1 MPMKENEKKFGK
13 VMLKIG
19 IVMLIFAVL
28 FDVISVIYTIL
39 YMSLPMALDEVAAEI
54 VLQLVYGFL
63 YLAAFVIP
71 AFILCAMCGKDI
83 ISRPLER
90 KIPVNSA
97 VYIFAGITL
106 ITAMAY
112 INSMLV
118 SLLGL
123 PSGSI
128 EDSGV
133 SADNYTF
140 ILAFIT
146 TAIVPAIC
154 EEFLFRGAIMHSLLK
169 FGKVPAILISAVMF
183 GLMHTNFAQFFYA
196 TAAGI
201 FLGWV
206 ACETGSLYCGMLIH
220 FSQNFFSVFQ
230 SVLFDRMKD
239 PTLSIVYYALMC
251 LIFAAGI
258 PCIIYLAVK
267 FSRDLRSSRR
277 ERLDDG
283 IYGVSDDCTGALA
296 LPAGRAT
303 RLFFSP
309 TVIIFI
315 VVAVFMA
322 FSRVLT
328 AWLTVAVS

>member
-1 MPMKENEKKFGK
+1 MKENEKQFGR
-13 VMLKIG
+13 VMLRIG
-19 IVMLIFAVL
+19 AVMLIFAAGFNAV
-28 FDVISVIYTIL
+28 SVIYTIL
-39 YMSLPMALDEVAAEI
+39 YMSLPMVLDEVAAEI

-63 YLAAFVIP
+63 YLAAFMIP

-83 ISRPLER
+83 IAKPLER
-90 KIPVNSA
+90 RVPVNSA

-112 INSMLV
+112 INSLLV
-118 SLLGL
+118 SFFGAS
-123 PSGSI
+123 SGGGT
-128 EDSGV
+128 DSGV
-133 SADNYTF
+133 SADNYSF
-140 ILAFIT
+140 ILMFIT

-154 EEFLFRGAIMHSLLK
+154 EEVLFRGAVMHSLLK
-169 FGKVPAILISAVMF
+169 FGKTPAILISAVMF
-183 GLMHTNFAQFFYA
+183 GLMHTNFAQLFYA

-206 ACETGSLYCGMLIH
+206 ACETRSLYCGMLIH

-230 SVLFDRMKD
+230 SVLVDRMED
-239 PTLSIVYYALMC
+239 PTLSIVYYALIC
-251 LIFAAGI
+251 LMFAAGI

-267 FSRDLRSSRR
+267 FSKDIHRGRE
-277 ERLDDG
+277 ERLDNG
-283 IYGVSDDCTGALA
+283 IYGVPDDSAGALA

-315 VVAVFMA
+315 VVAALMA
-322 FSRVLT
+322 FSRIITVWLT
-328 AWLTVAVS
+328 ATVS

>member
-1 MPMKENEKKFGK
+1 MKENEKDFKK
-13 VMLKIG
+13 TMLKIG
-19 IVMLIFAVL
+19 IAMLIFAAF
-28 FDVISVIYTIL
+28 FDTISVVYTIL
-39 YMSLPMALDEVAAEI
+39 YFTLPGLLGNIAAD
-54 VLQLVYGFL
+54 VVTQLLYGAL
-63 YLAAFVIP
+63 YLTAFMVP

-83 ISRPLER
+83 LAKPFER

-112 INSMLV
+112 INSLIV
-118 SLLGL
+118 SLLGI
-123 PSGSI
+123 PSGGAEI
-128 EDSGV
+128 EGA

-183 GLMHTNFAQFFYA
+183 GLMHMNFSQFFYA

-206 ACETGSLYCGMLIH
+206 ACETGSIYCGMLIH

-230 SVLFDRMKD
+230 SVLVDRLED
-239 PTLSIVYYALMC
+239 PTLSVVYYALLC
-251 LIFAAGI
+251 LVFAAGI
-258 PCIIYLAVK
+258 PCIVYLAVK
-267 FSRDLRSSRR
+267 FSKSIRKGR
-277 ERLDDG
+277 ETRLDDG
-283 IYGVSDDCTGALA
+283 IYGVSDDCTGAMA
-296 LPAGRAT
+296 IPVGRTT
-303 RLFFSP
+303 RLFFAP

-315 VVAVFMA
+315 VISVLSA
-322 FSRVLT
+322 FSRIILV
-328 AWLTVAVS
+328 